1 MTCVQVRPTD
11 GRYQYTT
18 QQSYTTEAECLQA
31 CKAGACCEGT
41 TCSVKP
47 QCQCQGTGKTF
58 KGVGTTCSP
67 NPCLCCNDGCNPK
80 SGSNCSWC
88 WCLCGDGA
96 ATYPRFINV
105 TISGW
110 YSMIQPITEPGP
122 FGGLTDTGQI
132 RTRQKSVS
140 GTITLTNVDPLV
152 SATCPHWRYGNPQ
165 TAQRLPVGVGGMNA
179 IVTLKPWRP
188 YQYHSGSYSTCAA
201 SLEWEIMYLDT
212 SEFTSWYDPNSWVS
226 WATVGTPSVQVKTS
240 YHAITGMPS
249 GDDVVTGP
257 FTSGVCF
264 SAFSGATISG
274 YESNNQ
280 VSYFDLLINGVQ
292 Q

>member
-1 MTCVQVRPTD
+1 
-11 GRYQYTT
+11 
-18 QQSYTTEAECLQA
+18 
-31 CKAGACCEGT
+31 
-41 TCSVKP
+41 
-47 QCQCQGTGKTF
+47 
-58 KGVGTTCSP
+58 
-67 NPCLCCNDGCNPK
+67 
-80 SGSNCSWC
+80 
-88 WCLCGDGA
+88 
-96 ATYPRFINV
+96 
-105 TISGW
+105 
-110 YSMIQPITEPGP
+110 MIQPITVPGP

-140 GTITLTNVDPLV
+140 GTITLANVDPLV
-152 SATCPHWRYGNPQ
+152 SATCPYWRYGNPQ

-188 YQYHSGSYSTCAA
+188 YQYHPGSYATCAA
-201 SLEWEIMYLDT
+201 SLEWEIIYLDT
-212 SEFTSWYDPNSWVS
+212 SEFTGWYDPNSWVS

-274 YESNNQ
+274 YQSNSQ